1 MRRELAVYYSPSCAF
16 STGTVSFLVGRG
28 ADFRLVNLD
37 EDPAR
42 RARLEKRLGGRKLET
57 PTLEAGSELH
67 VAPSLSQLKKLL
79 EAWGLPAQ
87 AAPHQQLK
95 DAEERALPATGGGR
109 RPQQT
114 KAR

>member
-1 MRRELAVYYSPSCAF
+1 MRRELSGYYSPSCAF
-16 STGTVSFLVGRG
+16 SMGTVSFLIGRG

-57 PTLEAGSELH
+57 PTLEAGSDLH

-79 EAWGLPAQ
+79 ERWGLPAQ
-87 AAPHQQLK
+87 AAPHQKLK
-95 DAEERALPATGGGR
+95 ETRKR
-109 RPQQT
+109 
-114 KAR
+114 